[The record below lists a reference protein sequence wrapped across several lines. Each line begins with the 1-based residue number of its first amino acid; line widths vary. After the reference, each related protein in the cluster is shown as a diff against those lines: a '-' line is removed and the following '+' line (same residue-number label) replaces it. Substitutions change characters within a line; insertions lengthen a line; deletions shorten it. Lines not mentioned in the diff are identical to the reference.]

1 LKVGGGDP
9 IQVTK
14 NGGVTPRTSVDG
26 AFLYYKQSTLS
37 TEVWRLPAAGGPEE
51 RLFGTSGPVLDLAVS
66 DKGIYCVVNPLL
78 EEGSGS
84 IQFFDFA
91 SRKLEEIYHT
101 PKPLF
106 IGLGILPDRHSLTYS
121 QIERAETGLMRVEHF
136 Q

>member
-1 LKVGGGDP
+1 MKVEGGEP

-14 NGGVTPRTSVDG
+14 NGGIAPKTSPDG
-26 AFLYYKQSTLS
+26 AFLYYKKSLVS
-37 TEVWRLPAAGGPEE
+37 SEVWRLPVAGGAEE
-51 RLFGTSGPVLDLAVS
+51 KVFGTSGLILDLAVS
-66 DKGIYCVVNPLL
+66 DIGIYCGVNPVL
-78 EEGSGS
+78 EEGCGS

-106 IGLGILPDRHSLTYS
+106 ISLGISPDRHSLTYS
-121 QIERAETGLMRVEHF
+121 LIERAETGLMRVEHF